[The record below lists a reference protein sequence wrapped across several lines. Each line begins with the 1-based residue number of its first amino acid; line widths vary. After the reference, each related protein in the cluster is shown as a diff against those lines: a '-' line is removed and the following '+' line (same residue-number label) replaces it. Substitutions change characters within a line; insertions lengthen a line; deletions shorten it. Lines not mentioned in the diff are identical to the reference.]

1 VVLLDRIEQ
10 LREGVKTVVETK
22 MLLSSRRQNEVMRML
37 AAWAAML
44 AVPTAIAGIYGMNF
58 NNMPEL
64 TWRYGYFIVLGAII
78 VICLALYWR
87 FKKAGWL

>member
-1 VVLLDRIEQ
+1 
-10 LREGVKTVVETK
+10 REGVKTVVETK
-22 MLLSSRRQNEVMRML
+22 MLLSSTRQNEVMRML

-58 NNMPEL
+58 ANMPEL
-64 TWRYGYFIVLGAII
+64 SWRYGYFIVLGAI
-78 VICLALYWR
+78 VLICGLLYWR

>member
-1 VVLLDRIEQ
+1 
-10 LREGVKTVVETK
+10 
-22 MLLSSRRQNEVMRML
+22 MRML

-58 NNMPEL
+58 ANMPEL
-64 TWRYGYFIVLGAII
+64 QWHYGYFVILGAI
-78 VICLALYWR
+78 VLICALLYWR